1 MLRRSIVHFG
11 FIGGIAFVFDAATYF
26 LSGVVFSFLLGQSVP
41 AGQKL
46 IGFATGVLTTYLYN
60 SRVTFSV
67 AYRWSRFWAYL
78 ASQLLGMVINL
89 AVFLLLKGC
98 MPVIAALAG
107 STLIAALVN
116 FLGARR
122 SLRA

>member
-11 FIGGIAFVFDAATYF
+11 FIGGIAFIFDAATYF

-46 IGFATGVLTTYLYN
+46 IGFVTGVLTTYLYN

-78 ASQLLGMVINL
+78 VSQLLGMVVNL

>member
-11 FIGGIAFVFDAATYF
+11 FIGGIAFIFDAATYF

-46 IGFATGVLTTYLYN
+46 IGFVTGVLTTYLYN
-60 SRVTFSV
+60 SRITFSV
-67 AYRWSRFWAYL
+67 HYRWSRFWAYL
-78 ASQLLGMVINL
+78 ASQLLGMVVNL